1 MGAIVSVMPGKDGL
15 VHISQIAH
23 ERVKDVNDYLKVG
36 QVVNVKA
43 LDVDERGRVRLSI
56 RALLPQPE
64 RSAPAQETE
73 AAGES
78 SAE

>member
-1 MGAIVSVMPGKDGL
+1 
-15 VHISQIAH
+15 H

-64 RSAPAQETE
+64 RNAPAEAETQH
-73 AAGES
+73 GERH
-78 SAE
+78 AE